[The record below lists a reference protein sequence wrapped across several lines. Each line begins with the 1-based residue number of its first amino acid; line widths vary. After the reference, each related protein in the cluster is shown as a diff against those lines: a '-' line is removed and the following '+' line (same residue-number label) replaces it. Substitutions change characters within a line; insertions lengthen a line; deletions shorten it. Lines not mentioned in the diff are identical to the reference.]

1 MTDTNGETSLHVAA
15 RNGSEAVLRALLGAA
30 PRAAVDRTNHNG
42 EAVQFEPIKSKMSS
56 PGSKRFK
63 LI

>member
-1 MTDTNGETSLHVAA
+1 VAA